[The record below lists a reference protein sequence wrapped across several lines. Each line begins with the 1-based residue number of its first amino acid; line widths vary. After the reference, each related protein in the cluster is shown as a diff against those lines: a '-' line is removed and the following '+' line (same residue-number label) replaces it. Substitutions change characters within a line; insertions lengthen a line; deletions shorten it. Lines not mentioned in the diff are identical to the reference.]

1 MVYCGGYEKIYWSG
15 QHMEAKEEKAIG
27 NISKIKGNG
36 HVKRRTGR
44 KTDPV
49 FDTVSVQQYF
59 AAAV

>member
-1 MVYCGGYEKIYWSG
+1 
-15 QHMEAKEEKAIG
+15 MEVKERKNIG
-27 NISKIKGNG
+27 TSVRSKEMDML
-36 HVKRRTGR
+36 KRRTGR

>member
-1 MVYCGGYEKIYWSG
+1 
-15 QHMEAKEEKAIG
+15 MEAKEEKNIG